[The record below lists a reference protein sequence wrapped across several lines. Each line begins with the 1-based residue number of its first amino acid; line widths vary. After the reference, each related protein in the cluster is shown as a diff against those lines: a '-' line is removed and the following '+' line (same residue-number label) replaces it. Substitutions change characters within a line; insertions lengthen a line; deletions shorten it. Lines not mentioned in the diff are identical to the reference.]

1 MATHAVWATTPKTD
15 RVTFRDHV
23 RALIRQL
30 VHKPVR
36 ERVLEPIHKKI
47 GDHVR
52 QLVRKVVRETT
63 KAKGKQTS
71 GEESAT
77 WIVVRVRSR
86 CVPSR
91 QPQGGSTPVPHG
103 QDACNARGLSPEP
116 NRMPTIL
123 NSADRASPQQQ

>member
-23 RALIRQL
+23 RSQI
-30 VHKPVR
+30 
-36 ERVLEPIHKKI
+36 
-47 GDHVR
+47 R
-52 QLVRKVVRETT
+52 QLVRKPVRETT

-77 WIVVRVRSR
+77 LIVVRVRIR

-91 QPQGGSTPVPHG
+91 QPQGGSTPMPHG
-103 QDACNARGLSPEP
+103 QDACNVRGLSPECIECP
-116 NRMPTIL
+116 RF
-123 NSADRASPQQQ
+123 